1 MHKLLLPRLG
11 QTMEEGL
18 LTRWLVENGS
28 SFKAGEPLYEVETEK
43 VTTEVEAT
51 LPGTF
56 VRVVVEEESSILV
69 GTLLAVVADPGERP
83 DDATIEAFINGTAL
97 SAPAPSADSAAD
109 EEDASATMVGTA
121 PLAGAAS
128 VDADAPPPSERVAHG
143 AVRAMPRTR
152 KIARENGLDLTT
164 VHGTG
169 GEGLITESD
178 VHAEI
183 AARRAAVESP
193 VTAPPRTSS
202 APERVSLPVGVTVK
216 ETRKLSAV
224 ARRMAQVTGRS
235 WAQVPQFSQTMEVQA
250 PHWRRSRDALREQT
264 GIALGYTDMVIESL
278 VGSLGEVPEANSSF
292 DGDSLVVWEDINISI
307 AVDTPRGL
315 QVPVLQRAQQ
325 YDMVQR
331 AEAMRALVE
340 RARMGKLT
348 GDDVSGGTIT
358 LSNLGMFGIEGG
370 FPMVTAPQ
378 SSIVFIGAMRDAVVA
393 VNGAIMVCPVFTVAN
408 SFDHRALDGA
418 TAARFTAA
426 LTGRLSGWK

>member
-1 MHKLLLPRLG
+1 MHKLLLPSLG

-83 DDATIEAFINGTAL
+83 DDATIEAFINGSAL
-97 SAPAPSADSAAD
+97 SAPAPDTDSPAVA
-109 EEDASATMVGTA
+109 EENASATMVGTA
-121 PLAGAAS
+121 PLAA
-128 VDADAPPPSERVAHG
+128 DADALAASKWVAQG
-143 AVRAMPRTR
+143 VTRAMPRTR
-152 KIARENGLDLTT
+152 KIAKEHGLDITT

-169 GEGLITESD
+169 GEGLVTELD
-178 VHAEI
+178 VHAEL
-183 AARRAAVESP
+183 AARRASAESP
-193 VTAPPRTSS
+193 VAAPPRTSS
-202 APERVSLPVGVTVK
+202 TPERVPLHVGVPVK

-250 PHWRRSRDALREQT
+250 PHWRRSRDALREKT
-264 GIALGYTDMVIESL
+264 GIAFGYTDMVIESL
-278 VGSLGEVPEANSSF
+278 IGSLREVPEANSSF
-292 DGDSLVVWEDINISI
+292 DGDSLLVWEDINISI
-307 AVDTPRGL
+307 AVDTPGGL

-331 AEAMRALVE
+331 ADAMRGLVE

-378 SSIVFIGAMRDAVVA
+378 SAVVFIGAMRDAVVA